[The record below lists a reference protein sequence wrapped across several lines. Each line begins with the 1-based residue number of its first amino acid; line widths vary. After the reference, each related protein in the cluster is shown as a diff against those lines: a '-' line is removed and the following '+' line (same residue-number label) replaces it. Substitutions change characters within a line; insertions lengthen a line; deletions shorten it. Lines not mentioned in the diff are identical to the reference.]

1 VLEKAQGKFHGII
14 IGLGMKKTFAV
25 GKDLLLSE
33 GKTRHFLAGDYIFC
47 FPPKQSY
54 KAHHEKTE
62 GQKAA

>member
-1 VLEKAQGKFHGII
+1 
-14 IGLGMKKTFAV
+14 MKKTFAV